1 MININFMQ
9 DLASATSMEQ
19 VKKIILKN
27 INFFDINDFNYG
39 TKPPSIVTKQ
49 DLYIF
54 SGCPDSWMDHY
65 KKNQYHNVDATILY
79 SIKNIQ
85 PVEWS
90 DELFKDCPQLRKDSI
105 DAGIPHGIT
114 FPIHGAH
121 GEKALFAVAGNKK
134 VSFEAMLHLNAMV
147 PFLHHKI
154 YELELTKQDY
164 FQTPKLTPRESEF
177 LKWLAIGKTMEEI
190 SIIMNISYRTCVD
203 YSEKLKKKFNCVS
216 KNQIISLAIMKNMI
230 TL

>member
-1 MININFMQ
+1 MINLNFMQ
-9 DLASATSMEQ
+9 DLASTTSMSE
-19 VKKIILKN
+19 VKSTLLKTL
-27 INFFDINDFNYG
+27 NFYDINDFNYG
-39 TKPPSIVTKQ
+39 TKQPSIVTKQ
-49 DLYIF
+49 ELYIF
-54 SGCPDSWMDHY
+54 PGCRESWMSHY
-65 KKNQYHNVDATILY
+65 QKSNYHLVDATILY

-105 DAGIPHGIT
+105 DAGIPYGMT
-114 FPIHGAH
+114 FPIHGAQ
-121 GEKALFAVAGNKK
+121 GEKGLFAIAGNKK
-134 VSFEAMLHLNAMV
+134 IPLEAKLYINAMV

-154 YELELTKQDY
+154 YELELKKHDY
-164 FQTPKLTPRESEF
+164 YQNPKLTPRETEF